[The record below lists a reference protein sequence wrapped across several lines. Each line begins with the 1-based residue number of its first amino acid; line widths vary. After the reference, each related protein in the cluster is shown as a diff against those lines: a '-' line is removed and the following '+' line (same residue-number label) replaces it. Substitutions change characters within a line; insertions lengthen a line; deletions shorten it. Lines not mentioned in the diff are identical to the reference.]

1 MLLWMEESIS
11 NRARASSFSKAL
23 VQNLDGCLPEGLDRR
38 LMWFKFH
45 TFRSSK
51 EHFILWD
58 KFLNDSTRKGG
69 PIFLQ
74 FVTNH
79 IFKQL
84 LKRKFPTAAVTIAPE
99 DTGTSLSYQEENA
112 LRYAAGYIPRNLMA
126 KIRLS
131 SLNNR
136 EVLVH
141 CLMDITD
148 DTFMGDES
156 QDWIKRITRGGLTN
170 ITQTFFR
177 FMKSMELVVKK
188 FLKRGDKLKDVKNA
202 MIGVI
207 EGDEDVKLRWA
218 EVSDEWEPEESQILF
233 AKIVN
238 LWVTMRGFSYAS
250 EWMEKWKQE
259 TKKSVQ
265 KSQALRKTL
274 NKD

>member
-1 MLLWMEESIS
+1 
-11 NRARASSFSKAL
+11 
-23 VQNLDGCLPEGLDRR
+23 
-38 LMWFKFH
+38 
-45 TFRSSK
+45 
-51 EHFILWD
+51 
-58 KFLNDSTRKGG
+58 
-69 PIFLQ
+69 
-74 FVTNH
+74 
-79 IFKQL
+79 
-84 LKRKFPTAAVTIAPE
+84 
-99 DTGTSLSYQEENA
+99 
-112 LRYAAGYIPRNLMA
+112 
-126 KIRLS
+126 
-131 SLNNR
+131 
-136 EVLVH
+136 
-141 CLMDITD
+141 
-148 DTFMGDES
+148 
-156 QDWIKRITRGGLTN
+156 
-170 ITQTFFR
+170 
-177 FMKSMELVVKK
+177 MKSMELVVKK